1 MKKMKMSEDRLSKI
15 LKEKLEKEFYEMI
28 ERGEDVKHFLYFP
41 MEILPDSIKDYLD
54 VILCEEA
61 WKQIEKGNLSE
72 DSFIAYQDDL
82 ICINFDELEHQVEL
96 LQRLLIFY
104 EAREEY
110 EKCVRI
116 QEILNTK
123 I

>member
-1 MKKMKMSEDRLSKI
+1 MSEDNELSKI
-15 LKEKLEKEFYEMI
+15 MKEKLEKEFYKMLEN
-28 ERGEDVKHFLYFP
+28 GEDVKHFLYFP
-41 MEILPDSIKDYLD
+41 MEILSDSIKDYLD

-61 WKQIEKGNLSE
+61 WKQIEEGNLSE